1 MSVRKQHKM
10 AEKRAA
16 EQQRVILEL
25 NALVKS
31 IERCVTT
38 ITELKSE
45 LETVNAAHQGAR
57 TTRQEIDYLTELL
70 KCAHKKLAWEKQLA
84 SLQKRTPELLEQMG
98 RLLNDPA
105 APPDDPFR
113 GEMLRALQGVQ
124 AAMERLHGVEVN

>member
-1 MSVRKQHKM
+1 M

-25 NALVKS
+25 NGLVKS
-31 IERCVTT
+31 IERCVKT

-45 LETVNAAHQGAR
+45 LEEVNAAHQGAR
-57 TTRQEIDYLTELL
+57 TTRQEIDYLTALL

-98 RLLNDPA
+98 RLLNDPE

-113 GEMLRALQGVQ
+113 EEMLRALHGVQ